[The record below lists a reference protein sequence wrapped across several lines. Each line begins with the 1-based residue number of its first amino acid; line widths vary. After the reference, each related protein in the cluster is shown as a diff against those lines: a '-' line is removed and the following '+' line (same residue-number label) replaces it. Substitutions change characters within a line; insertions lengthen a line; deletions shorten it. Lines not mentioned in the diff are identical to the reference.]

1 MPITPLGAAA
11 IGAGLNTLG
20 GFTTSLLSRDS
31 QREAEDRSYY
41 RSLELMRQQNQFNV
55 AMWERQNRYNS
66 PSNQLKLMQDAGI
79 NPALFD
85 MKGQQPAAEV
95 TSAEAA
101 VPYNSQAG
109 KEYEQLGLGKIGDQ
123 TLQALQVD
131 AQIAKLRNDIKYQGL
146 VNRDLENQIRAR
158 EQKLPSPLNDLVPE
172 GEQTVYPNLNAY
184 EEDRY
189 KGRYD
194 YSRNSLAF
202 MKDSE
207 ELRVYKAVADDLKR
221 IPHQQLRKLEEEVD
235 DLIARNVFN
244 SDDLAFL
251 KRYGINPR
259 DGDGWSMLMKLAL
272 RDPDKF
278 HDIVSAV
285 INAGSKA
292 SSALVDNMASGLGD
306 FISTADLDEVMKK
319 ASVPYAIGRKIY
331 ENLSHINPPD
341 RRRR

>member
-1 MPITPLGAAA
+1 MPISILGAAA
-11 IGAGLNTLG
+11 LGAGLNTLG
-20 GFTTSLLSRDS
+20 GLITTGLSHSAQRD
-31 QREAEDRSYY
+31 AEDRSYY

-66 PSNQLKLMQDAGI
+66 PSNQLKLMKDAGL
-79 NPALFD
+79 NPALFE

-109 KEYEQLGLGKIGDQ
+109 KEYEQLGLNRLGDQ
-123 TLQALQVD
+123 TIQALQVD

-172 GEQTVYPNLNAY
+172 GEQIVYPNLNAY
-184 EEDRY
+184 EEERF

-194 YSRNSLAF
+194 YSRNNLAF
-202 MKDSE
+202 IKDSE
-207 ELRVYKAVADDLKR
+207 ELRVYQSVADDLKK

-244 SDDLAFL
+244 ADDVGFM
-251 KRYGINPR
+251 KKYGINPR

-278 HDIVSAV
+278 HDIISAV
-285 INAGSKA
+285 MTAGTKA
-292 SSALVDNMASGLGD
+292 SSALVDNMASGLGE
-306 FISTADLDEVMKK
+306 FISTADLDEVLKK

-331 ENLSHINPPD
+331 ENLSHINPPN